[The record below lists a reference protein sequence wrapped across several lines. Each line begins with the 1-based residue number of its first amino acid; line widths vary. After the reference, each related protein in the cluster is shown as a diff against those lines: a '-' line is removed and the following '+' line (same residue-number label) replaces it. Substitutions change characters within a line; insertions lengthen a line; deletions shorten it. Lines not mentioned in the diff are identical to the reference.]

1 MIYLYDIQIYKALVE
16 FRFYFDKML
25 IKYINKIII
34 LR

>member
-1 MIYLYDIQIYKALVE
+1 MIYLCDIQAHKALVE

-25 IKYINKIII
+25 KKYINKIII